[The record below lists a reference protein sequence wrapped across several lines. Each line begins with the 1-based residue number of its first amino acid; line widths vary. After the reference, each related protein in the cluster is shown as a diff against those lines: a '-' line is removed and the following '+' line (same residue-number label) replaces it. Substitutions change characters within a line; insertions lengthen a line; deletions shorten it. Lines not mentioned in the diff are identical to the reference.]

1 MREQLISEFDQFM
14 VRDIF
19 VVDHDRCASRSGAS
33 RVFCKFPF
41 LAERY
46 VTSDNWAFVHNG
58 RQMTARVGYS
68 AHRAR
73 DTNDAV

>member
-1 MREQLISEFDQFM
+1 M
-14 VRDIF
+14 VRDLF

-46 VTSDNWAFVHNG
+46 VTSDNWAFERNQ
-58 RQMTARVGYS
+58 RQMTAAEVGHS
-68 AHRAR
+68 THTKQSTRMMQFE
-73 DTNDAV
+73 